1 LVCRWC
7 AMKIDHF
14 VIVRTAMSANPQHV
28 VDTEDAAELNL
39 GDDFRN
45 ETCLSNAEV
54 AVILEK
60 QKSDYETQEKQLTN
74 VFQKTYSY
82 VQRFSGTKDPVANQ
96 ASVTELREAL
106 MSLAFQREADGDT
119 VEYRLEEFEIA
130 CLSNL
135 NPEEVEEAVAL
146 IPSLHKRF
154 AEDEIEEI
162 LGIVSRTAARMF
174 G

>member
-1 LVCRWC
+1 
-7 AMKIDHF
+7 
-14 VIVRTAMSANPQHV
+14 MSANPQHV

-39 GDDFRN
+39 GDDFRS

-54 AVILEK
+54 AVILDK
-60 QKSDYETQEKQLTN
+60 QKTDYETQEKQLTRS
-74 VFQKTYSY
+74 KTYSY

-106 MSLAFQREADGDT
+106 MSLLFQREENGEK
-119 VEYRLEEFEIA
+119 VEYRLEEFEIS